1 MGTQGYTVVS
11 HQAAQNELAQLPNP
25 DRDTLKNILI
35 ELSTLEQPTEHSKAN
50 PLRDTD
56 NFFRVRSGDYRVICS
71 LDLPHLKVLKVDQR
85 DEHTYTKGLNE
96 ARERAT
102 DSL

>member
-1 MGTQGYTVVS
+1 MGYDVVS
-11 HQAAQNELAQLPNP
+11 HQAAQNELAGIPNP
-25 DRDTLKNILI
+25 ERDTLTDILV
-35 ELSTLEQPTEHSKAN
+35 ELSSLQQPTEHSKAS
-50 PLRDTD
+50 PLRDTE
-56 NFFRVRSGDYRVICS
+56 FFRVRSGDYRAICQ

-96 ARERAT
+96 AKERAT